1 MTFNCRF
8 ETPCGFCEKFEK
20 PWKEVCGM
28 DKNDR
33 FKMSDPHSDPSKLV
47 NIIQNSVTGLNPM
60 ESINIKPLPTINQ
73 RTGKLE
79 Y

>member
-20 PWKEVCGM
+20 PCKEVCGM

-33 FKMSDPHSDPSKLV
+33 FKNPNHATP
-47 NIIQNSVTGLNPM
+47 TTNPM
-60 ESINIKPLPTINQ
+60 DSVRIVPLTMGREN
-73 RTGKLE
+73 GCK
-79 Y
+79 

>member
-20 PWKEVCGM
+20 PCKEVCGM

-33 FKMSDPHSDPSKLV
+33 FKPQMNPPQTMNSPMSNVKTIPLS
-47 NIIQNSVTGLNPM
+47 TTT
-60 ESINIKPLPTINQ
+60 IK
-73 RTGKLE
+73 GCK
-79 Y
+79 